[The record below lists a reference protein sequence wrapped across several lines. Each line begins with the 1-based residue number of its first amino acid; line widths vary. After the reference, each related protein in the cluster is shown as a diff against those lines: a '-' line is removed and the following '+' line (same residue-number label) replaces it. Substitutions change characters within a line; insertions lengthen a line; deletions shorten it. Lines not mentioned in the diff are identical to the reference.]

1 MDETLIMSD
10 ELEDRLGYL
19 RDDEVDSAPTE
30 CMAHVLDLDTS
41 FRILG
46 WNSNVESWDTQSYS
60 VTIELDQ
67 SKLHRFF
74 DSADVLQVKILN
86 QRYAITRTDAKF
98 ENGVW
103 TARLY
108 LDRMNEPEG
117 DI

>member
-19 RDDEVDSAPTE
+19 RDDEVESASAE
-30 CMAHVLDLDTS
+30 CMANVLDLDTS

-46 WNSNVESWDTQSYS
+46 WNSNQESWDTQSYS

-67 SKLHRFF
+67 SKLRHFF
-74 DSADVLQVKILN
+74 DTADVLQVKIFE
-86 QRYAITRTDAKF
+86 QRYAVTRTDAKL